1 MRLTEI
7 PIARVF
13 LEDMLG
19 LPPGREVEV
28 LIEVLSGMTPV
39 SQAPYR
45 MAPIKLVELK
55 TQLQEVLEKGFIR
68 LNN

>member
-1 MRLTEI
+1 
-7 PIARVF
+7 V
-13 LEDMLG
+13 LG

-55 TQLQEVLEKGFIR
+55 TQLQEVLEKGFIW
-68 LNN
+68 LSN